1 MSDFNDIQA
10 LWQTART
17 NDLPSTDE
25 IIKMIKKYRLK
36 EVMKKLALI
45 VLNFILLAVMY
56 KVIVEYHSTFLTTRI
71 GEALLI
77 LAILFLIVTNTIDL
91 NRVTK
96 QKDRSNEDFVHFLK
110 LEQLRL
116 IAFYKRTQQIGLA
129 IASTGLGL
137 YIFEECSHDTTWLI
151 IGYSLFFVY
160 VLVCWFIIR
169 PYAFRKK
176 TKQLNIF
183 IAKLEKLSGQFS
195 NN

>member
-1 MSDFNDIQA
+1 MSDFNDIQS

-17 NDLPSTDE
+17 NNLPSTDE
-25 IIKMIKKYRLK
+25 IIKIIRKHQLK

-45 VLNFILLAVMY
+45 VLNFILLVVMI
-56 KVIVEYHSTFLTTRI
+56 KVVLEYHSTFLSTRI

-77 LAILFLIVTNTIDL
+77 LAILFLIATNTMGL
-91 NRVTK
+91 NRIAK
-96 QKDRSNEDFVHFLK
+96 QKDRSNEDFIHFLK
-110 LEQLRL
+110 LEQLHL
-116 IAFYKRTQQIGLA
+116 VTFYKRTQQIGLA
-129 IASTGLGL
+129 IASSGLGL
-137 YIFEECSHDTTWLI
+137 YIFEECSKDTTWLI

-183 IAKLEKLSGQFS
+183 IEKLEKISGQFS

>member
-129 IASTGLGL
+129 IASSGLGL
-137 YIFEECSHDTTWLI
+137 YIFEECSKDTTWLI

-183 IAKLEKLSGQFS
+183 IEKLEKISGQFS